1 MPLSAL
7 LVSGSSSQGVGAGPD
22 LGRYLTLSAILIL
35 AIGLLAFGFKKLVAR
50 SARSRAGGR
59 SLELLDVLSLGG
71 KQRLCVVRLYD
82 RTFALGVGE
91 HAVHP
96 IAELD
101 GVIGEER
108 AKGGRRKSFAGAL
121 ADAASVEAAL
131 RAEPVPA
138 PRAATPRARELRE
151 GGVLA

>member
-1 MPLSAL
+1 MPLCAL
-7 LVSGSSSQGVGAGPD
+7 LAPAAGPD

-35 AIGLLAFGFKKLVAR
+35 AIGGLAWGFRKLVAR
-50 SARSRAGGR
+50 GVRQRAGQR
-59 SLELLDVLSLGG
+59 SLQLLDVLPLGG

-91 HAVHP
+91 HGVSA

-101 GVIGEER
+101 PVIGEER
-108 AKGGRRKSFAGAL
+108 AEGSARRSFAGAL
-121 ADAASVEAAL
+121 AESATVESAARAQAGAA
-131 RAEPVPA
+131 PA
-138 PRAATPRARELRE
+138 PRARELRR